1 MVAAENAAFISA
13 LLTHI
18 SVNAVPLKAFV
29 LASVGTAAGS
39 VKSVRSSIFKFAQSL
54 NAVAPTPVT
63 LCGKATYV
71 KPLQVVKT
79 ELPIVFNPTGMIT
92 SVRLYILDKPIFC
105 IFVKEGGKLKADN
118 EYVICSAAASIEST
132 TFGSIRHRK
141 LQHPANTLF
150 GKAVIPLVKIT

>member
-1 MVAAENAAFISA
+1 MILPANELQLVAAENAAFISA
-13 LLTHI
+13 LLTRI

-54 NAVAPTPVT
+54 NADAPTLVT

-71 KPLQVVKT
+71 KPSQVVKA

-92 SVRLYILDKPIFC
+92 SVRLCIVDKPILC
-105 IFVKEGGKLKADN
+105 ISVKEGGKIKTDN
-118 EYVICSAAASIEST
+118 EYVACSAAVPIEST

-141 LQHPANTLF
+141 L
-150 GKAVIPLVKIT
+150 